1 METAPF
7 IKSESLNNFFNYVS
21 VITLPKRKEYITK
34 TLSSMNIRITN
45 LFDAILGIN
54 LDKDTLIKQKIITND
69 CNLKINE
76 IACALS
82 HLSVIRKFYNTSN
95 NSDTLFV
102 FEDDIEYNPDY
113 YNKLSEIM
121 RNVPKDWEYLQ
132 FGHCWNNCLTM
143 KKVPDTKYLFISS
156 NPLCGHSYAITKQ
169 GAKKILDNT
178 KLIGNYPMD
187 VIIVN
192 LMNDKNL
199 KLYTVYPRLFNQMK
213 SIKKGSVNFNKDVSE
228 STLQNDDTC
237 QECQSDI
244 IKNIN
249 YTHIILSVC
258 IIVFTTFLFSK
269 LAILKS

>member
-1 METAPF
+1 MELAPF
-7 IKSESLNNFFNYVS
+7 TKPESLNNFFNYVS

-54 LDKDTLIKQKIITND
+54 LNRETLIKQKIIIPD

-82 HLSVIRKFYNTSN
+82 HLSVIRNFYNTSN
-95 NSDTLFV
+95 SLDTLFV
-102 FEDDIEYNPDY
+102 FEDDIQYNPDY
-113 YNKLSEIM
+113 YNKLKEIM
-121 RNVPKDWEYLQ
+121 SNVPKDWEYLQ

-143 KKVPDTKYLFISS
+143 KKVPNTKYLFISS

-169 GAKKILDNT
+169 GAKKILDNI

-187 VIIVN
+187 VIIVS
-192 LMNDKNL
+192 LMNDKKL
-199 KLYTVYPRLFNQMK
+199 KLYTVYPRIFNQMK
-213 SIKKGSVNFNKDVSE
+213 AIKKESVNFNKDVSQ

-237 QECQSDI
+237 QECHSDV

-249 YTHIILSVC
+249 YTHIIISVC
-258 IIVFTTFLFSK
+258 IISMMVLLYK
-269 LAILKS
+269 YKYKSR

>member
-1 METAPF
+1 MELTPF
-7 IKSESLNNFFNYVS
+7 IKPESLNNFFNYVS

-34 TLSSMNIRITN
+34 TLSSMNITITN
-45 LFDAILGIN
+45 LFNAILGIN
-54 LDKDTLIKQKIITND
+54 LNRETLIKQKIITPD

-82 HLSVIRKFYNTSN
+82 HLSVIRNFYNTSN

-113 YNKLSEIM
+113 YKKLPEIM
-121 RNVPKDWEYLQ
+121 SNIPKDWEFLQ

-143 KKVPDTKYLFISS
+143 KKVPDTKYLFTSS
-156 NPLCGHSYAITKQ
+156 NPLCGHSYAITRQ

-178 KLIGNYPMD
+178 QLIGNYPMD

-192 LMNDKNL
+192 LMNDKKL

-213 SIKKGSVNFNKDVSE
+213 AIKKGSINFNKDVSV
-228 STLQNDDTC
+228 STLQNYDSC
-237 QECQSDI
+237 QECQMEIVKD
-244 IKNIN
+244 IN
-249 YTHIILSVC
+249 YTHIITGVC
-258 IIVFTTFLFSK
+258 IIVLFYYLFRKFT
-269 LAILKS
+269 ILKS